1 MLYLSS
7 FPREQVMSN
16 TCIEIPRDIIQSARM
31 TPEDL
36 KKELALVLY
45 QQNKISFGKARELAG
60 LNIWSFQQLLGDR
73 GINIHYDVDD
83 FDQDL
88 HNLEKLGRI

>member
-1 MLYLSS
+1 
-7 FPREQVMSN
+7 MSN
-16 TCIEIPRDIIQSARM
+16 TCIEIPRDIMQSARV
-31 TPEDL
+31 TPEEL

-45 QQNKISFGKARELAG
+45 QQNKISFGKARELAE

-73 GINIHYDVDD
+73 GINIHYDIDD

>member
-1 MLYLSS
+1 MD
-7 FPREQVMSN
+7 N
-16 TCIEIPRDIIQSARM
+16 INIEIPREIIQSARL
-31 TPEDL
+31 TTQDL
-36 KKELALVLY
+36 KRELALILF
-45 QQNKISFGKARELAG
+45 QQKKISFGKARELAG